1 MKRLALGFGLA
12 AVAIAAGAQQGPDN
26 DPAAA
31 QGYVKNAFHHTD
43 FDSINSF
50 NGQLTIPMPIGPAYQ
65 IGPRLTFQAM
75 LTYGLRLTEPG
86 HPTNELENNPNY
98 YPVVG
103 DPALGVGWT
112 FTPGKIACGALP
124 TSPPLGANPR
134 PFCYLRPDGA
144 EIDFFGA
151 GPAYTTTDAT
161 QYKLV
166 HNGTAPND
174 SYTMYDGDGNVYDF
188 GWRVSGYDDVPS
200 VSPGYARDYGR
211 SRDGYYLTSI
221 TDPFGNRLT
230 VAYQADGVS
239 ACPLTCSLPTGM
251 RCTGTTTRSWIPATF
266 SIQRVGEASQQ
277 IGAVVFD
284 PPARR
289 IRALRL
295 KTLVGGTGQ
304 FSEWSL
310 QYGTVPINRA
320 SIYCSPT
327 LLPTLTGIVFPNDIA
342 GSASY
347 SFDYFPNVNI
357 AQGLLKSMTLPTGA
371 TVYYDYGNYHFY
383 RGRLA
388 TFSGSDG
395 CSLQPPPAGQTV
407 RRSQVFTN
415 SGAPGSATADLNQP
429 LALNEGPCLPGTASR
444 QYQQSQV
451 GVLRRTVA
459 GPDIS
464 TAVTEYTQYSF
475 PYGENA
481 TTTYTSAQTLTVALM
496 PADAD
501 GNRRAEATLF
511 WAGNGLVDPQNPS
524 QPGDRVGADLR
535 HAVYA
540 SDPNPAGIGSVT
552 TPVCGS
558 LYADSLCPSHAIRVI
573 QHVFEYD
580 LGATDD
586 GSNRRIKSETTYL
599 GPINN
604 PDPLALDY
612 CPACPKHS
620 IVYSLSAGD
629 TWEGN
634 GRHYN
639 VQAHSGNLGNDARVI
654 TTDWAPSTGANLL
667 NLYARRTEA
676 DLTIPTPTQPASR
689 RNAIDHYFDFDS
701 ATGFLKGDWAWD
713 PPTSRY
719 LAHCRYG
726 DGQGNVRDDVS
737 AAVVAVAPPATDPC
751 PGSLSAWPAATI
763 GLNDDAFG
771 QEMTYA
777 GGLRATSSWLKDKT
791 SLSQSAGGWFAQ
803 NLTRDSATGWV
814 KDSSDTAGKKTSFLY
829 DSLGRA
835 TVITPPD
842 GEAPT
847 VIAYESPTRTTVS
860 RSGGGDSTQ
869 QVYVYDNLGR
879 LVREI
884 RQMPT
889 GYSVRTHEFDAPGH
903 EIQVSE
909 WASCT
914 SAAAPS
920 GACLTVAPSGT
931 LRSNFDPFGRPQAIR
946 RADGSTTTVDF
957 TDGAVAFSE
966 TAKKVTVGNVG
977 GSCSGGVCSGGGS
990 ATTTFRYD
998 AFGRLTSV
1006 TEPAAPSADATSY
1019 GYDAGNRLFS
1029 VTQGSQT
1036 RTFAHDAFGFLVQE
1050 STPEAGTVT
1059 YTAVAGGRTYSNWGS
1074 VGNLRG
1080 KAEADGTL
1088 LRYTY
1093 DSAGR
1098 LKTLTAGGAN
1108 LLTNCYDGEAV
1119 SPCWFAGSG
1128 ASGGKLSQRLG
1139 SNTGVASTVT
1149 ETFTYSGLGGRL
1161 SQKDLTISGTPQG
1174 SLTFT
1179 ESWSHNLLGLPAS
1192 HTHPRRATD
1201 APVTAGLTYTTGLAG
1216 GLSSGVQT
1224 VVSSAAYNPS
1234 TLLSS
1239 WKAGN
1244 NVVTTISQDSA
1255 LLPRPARIFASLGGF
1270 DTGPYTYDGAG
1281 NITAIGTDQ
1290 FGYDA
1295 RSRLVSAT
1303 LAGQPTQTYGYDRFG
1318 NMNPAGVSAA
1328 TNRLSTGIY
1337 DARGNLLSLAGQTYS
1352 YDALS
1357 RQTSAGTERY
1367 VYDGAGERIAKVT
1380 GGDSF
1385 FTMIPCRFLNTRLT
1399 PSGPGRGPSLAP
1411 SETRALPIVG
1421 NPLCSGV
1428 PSNATAVSGNLT
1440 VTSITA
1446 PGSLLLAPGGVSSVT
1461 STLNYDATP
1470 GVLNDRANNFS
1481 LGLSS
1486 NGQLL
1491 LTNASPAAV
1500 DALVD
1505 VTGYFTSS
1513 TDTWSLTL
1521 RDESNRLSTEYLV
1534 TPTAITRTK
1543 DYFYFGNLLVATRD
1557 SGGSYLYYSSDHLGT
1572 PRLVTNSAGAAV
1584 ESHKYFPYGSEISG
1598 GFGNH
1603 PLKFAL
1609 MERDPSTGNDYD
1621 HARFSLTPQGR
1632 FMSPDKVGG
1641 RASSPSTWNRYSYVQ
1656 GNPVRRID
1664 PDGSLTIVLPGTNN
1678 EGNPTFMPGGSFFEA
1693 VARTVHDRTVVSFQ
1707 WSGANSSSA
1716 RLSAAR
1722 ALARFVKHYKFKAG
1736 EQLNLVGFSHGG
1748 NVAITAINLGLGRAV
1763 DNLVTL
1769 GAPVRPDYQL
1779 TLPAFV
1785 KNGVAL
1791 YDPHDRVQSNG
1802 GGRVV
1807 FPAIG
1812 EIGRADRLSPDFV
1825 SVEYDRDEG
1834 PFGSHSVLR
1843 TPDAWNQLLPYLDIP
1858 ADGDTASLQKLV
1870 VHE

>member
-1 MKRLALGFGLA
+1 MKRLALGLSLA
-12 AVAIAAGAQQGPDN
+12 ALAIAAGAQQGPDN

-31 QGYVKNAFHHTD
+31 QGYVKNSFHHTD

-50 NGQLTIPMPIGPAYQ
+50 NGQLTIPVPIGPAFQ

-75 LTYGLRLTEPG
+75 LAYGLRLTEPG

-103 DPALGVGWT
+103 DPALGVGWN

-124 TSPPLGANPR
+124 TSPPLGTNPR
-134 PFCYLRPDGA
+134 PVCYLRPDGA

-151 GPAYTTTDAT
+151 GPTYATTDAT

-166 HNGTAPND
+166 HNGASPSD

-188 GWRVSGYDDVPS
+188 AWRVSGYDDVPYI
-200 VSPGYARDYGR
+200 SPGYARDYGR

-221 TDPFGNRLT
+221 TDPFGNKLT
-230 VAYQADGVS
+230 VAYQADGVT

-251 RCTGTTTRSWIPATF
+251 RCVGTTMRSWIPGTF

-284 PPARR
+284 PSARR
-289 IRALRL
+289 IRAVRL

-310 QYGTVPINRA
+310 QYGIIPINRA
-320 SIYCSPT
+320 TIYCSPT
-327 LLPTLTGIVFPNDIA
+327 VLPTLTGIAFPSDIA
-342 GSASY
+342 GSPSY
-347 SFDYFPNVNI
+347 SFDYFPSVNI

-371 TVYYDYGNYHFY
+371 RVYYDYGNYHFY

-395 CSLQPPPAGQTV
+395 CSLQQPPAGQTV
-407 RRSQVFTN
+407 RRSQVFTD
-415 SGAPGSATADLNQP
+415 SGAPGDAAADVNQP
-429 LALNEGPCLPGTASR
+429 FVLNDGPCLPGTASR

-459 GPDIS
+459 GPDIP

-496 PADAD
+496 PADKD
-501 GNRRAEATLF
+501 GNRRGEATLF
-511 WAGNGLVDPQNPS
+511 WAGNGLVDSQNPS

-540 SDPNPAGIGSVT
+540 RDPNPPVTVLVT

-558 LYADSLCPSHAIRVI
+558 AADSLCPDNAVRVT
-573 QHVFEYD
+573 QHVFEYN
-580 LGATDD
+580 LGDTSD
-586 GSNRRIKSETTYL
+586 GLNRRIKSLVTYH
-599 GPINN
+599 GPITN

-612 CPACPKHS
+612 CPSCPKHS
-620 IVYSLSAGD
+620 IVYSLSSGD

-639 VQAHSGNLGNDARVI
+639 IETHAGNLGSDARTV
-654 TTDWAPSTGANLL
+654 TTDWAPSMGPNLL
-667 NLYARRTEA
+667 NLYARRTETE
-676 DLTIPTPTQPASR
+676 LEIPPPTQPASR
-689 RNAIDHYFDFDS
+689 RNAIDHYFDFDP
-701 ATGFLKGDWAWD
+701 ATGFLKADWVWD

-726 DGQGNVRDDVS
+726 DSQGNVRDDLS
-737 AAVVAVAPPATDPC
+737 AAVVAVAQPASDPC
-751 PGSLSAWPAATI
+751 PGSLSGWPTAVI

-777 GGLRATSSWLKDKT
+777 GGLRATNAWLKDKT
-791 SLSQSAGGWFAQ
+791 PLSQGAGGWFAQ

-814 KDSSDTAGKKTSFLY
+814 RDSSDTAGKKTSFFY

-835 TVITPPD
+835 TVIMPPD

-847 VIAYESPTRTTVS
+847 VVVYESPTRTSVS

-869 QVYVYDNLGR
+869 QVYLYDSLGR

-903 EIQVSE
+903 EIAVSE

-914 SAAAPS
+914 STAAPS
-920 GACLTVAPSGT
+920 GSCLTAAPSGT
-931 LRSNFDPFGRPQAIR
+931 LQSNFDPIGRPQTIR
-946 RADGSTTTVDF
+946 RADGSTTTFDF
-957 TDGAVAFSE
+957 TDGAVTFSE
-966 TAKKVTVGNVG
+966 TAKKAAIGNVG
-977 GSCSGGVCSGGGS
+977 GSCSGGVCSGGVS
-990 ATTTFRYD
+990 AATTFRYD
-998 AFGRLTSV
+998 AFGRLRSV
-1006 TEPAAPSADATSY
+1006 TEPAAPSADTTSY
-1019 GYDAGNRLFS
+1019 TYDAGNRLFS

-1036 RTFAHDAFGFLVQE
+1036 RIFAYDAFGFLIQE

-1074 VGNLRG
+1074 IGNLRG
-1080 KAEADGTL
+1080 KAEPDGTVL
-1088 LRYTY
+1088 TYTY
-1093 DSAGR
+1093 DPAGR

-1108 LLTNCYDGEAV
+1108 LLTNCYDGETV
-1119 SPCWFAGSG
+1119 SPCSFAVAG
-1128 ASGGKLSQRLG
+1128 ANGGKLSQRIGL
-1139 SNTGVASTVT
+1139 NTGVASTVT
-1149 ETFTYSGLGGRL
+1149 ENFTYSGLGGRL
-1161 SQKDLTISGTPQG
+1161 SQKDVTISGTPKS

-1179 ESWSHNLLGLPAS
+1179 ESWSYNLLGLPAS
-1192 HTHPRRATD
+1192 HTHPKGATD
-1201 APVTAGLTYTTGLAG
+1201 PAVTGGLTYVSGVAT

-1224 VVSSAAYNPS
+1224 VVSSASYDPS
-1234 TLLSS
+1234 AGLSS

-1244 NVVTTISQDSA
+1244 NVVTTISQDAS
-1255 LLPRPARIFASLGGF
+1255 LVPRPARIFASLGGF

-1281 NITAIGTDQ
+1281 NITFIGSDQ
-1290 FGYDA
+1290 FAYDA

-1303 LAGQPTQTYGYDRFG
+1303 LAGQSSQGYSYDRFG
-1318 NMNPAGVSAA
+1318 NVNPAGVSAA
-1328 TNRLSTGIY
+1328 TNRLSAGIY
-1337 DARGNLLSLAGQTYS
+1337 DARGNLLSLSGQTHA

-1380 GGDSF
+1380 GGDSY
-1385 FTMIPCRFLNTRLT
+1385 FTLAPCRFFDTRR
-1399 PSGPGRGPSLAP
+1399 PSGPTGGPILGINEARP
-1411 SETRALPIVG
+1411 VPIVG
-1421 NPLCSGV
+1421 NPACGGV

-1440 VTSITA
+1440 VTGITA
-1446 PGSLLLAPGGVSSVT
+1446 PGSLALSPGGSVT
-1461 STLNYDATP
+1461 ALGTLNYDATA
-1470 GVLNDRANNFS
+1470 GVLNDRANNFV

-1486 NGQLL
+1486 DGKLL
-1491 LTNASPAAV
+1491 LTNSSAAPV
-1500 DALVD
+1500 HGLVD

-1513 TDTWSLTL
+1513 LESWSLTL
-1521 RDESNRLSTEYLV
+1521 RDESNRLSAEYRV
-1534 TPTAITRTK
+1534 TPAAITRTK
-1543 DYFYFGNLLVATRD
+1543 DYFYFGNLLVATLD
-1557 SGGSYLYYSSDHLGT
+1557 SGGNYFYYSSDHLGT
-1572 PRLVTNSAGAAV
+1572 PRLVTNSAGLVV
-1584 ESHKYFPYGSEISG
+1584 ESHKYFPYGAEVSG

-1609 MERDPSTGNDYD
+1609 MERDSSTGNDYD
-1621 HARFSLTPQGR
+1621 HARFSATPQGR
-1632 FMSPDKVGG
+1632 FMSPDKLGG
-1641 RASSPSTWNRYSYVQ
+1641 RPATPSTWNRYTYTLS
-1656 GNPVRRID
+1656 NPVKHID
-1664 PDGSLTIVLPGTNN
+1664 PDGRLTIVVHGTWAS
-1678 EGNPTFMPGGSFFEA
+1678 GSQTFQPGGRFFDR
-1693 VARTVHDRTVVSFQ
+1693 VAGTVHDRAVASFS
-1707 WSGANSSSA
+1707 WSGGNSSLD
-1716 RLSAAR
+1716 RREAAR
-1722 ALARFVKHYKFKAG
+1722 SLASFIRSYRFAPG
-1736 EQLNLVGFSHGG
+1736 EQLNVVAHSHGG
-1748 NVAITAINLGLGRAV
+1748 NVAIAAINLGFGRTV

-1769 GAPVRPDYQL
+1769 GTPVRPEYRLADSKSVANFVAVSNARDPVQANGGNSL
-1779 TLPAFV
+1779 TLPVIGEVGAAGRV
-1785 KNGVAL
+1785 QLGATNIYWGDEVAPWDTHAALHEDASAWTVAL
-1791 YDPHDRVQSNG
+1791 DHMNL
-1802 GGRVV
+1802 
-1807 FPAIG
+1807 PAEDQFG
-1812 EIGRADRLSPDFV
+1812 LNRRL
-1825 SVEYDRDEG
+1825 
-1834 PFGSHSVLR
+1834 
-1843 TPDAWNQLLPYLDIP
+1843 LL
-1858 ADGDTASLQKLV
+1858 